1 MNGSELRS
9 VLAESG
15 RGLAI
20 LITGR
25 NDPATR
31 RLIEE
36 ARSGRAAC
44 NAYNSTSPVASD
56 YKIGADLEQGYVDA
70 AAGEQ
75 VGRCD
80 TGRAGADNREARHLS
95 PAPPG
100 AAPHEA

>member
-1 MNGSELRS
+1 MNGGIGS
-9 VLAESG
+9 LAH
-15 RGLAI
+15 
-20 LITGR
+20 T
-25 NDPATR
+25 TCR
-31 RLIEE
+31 RPGDSDAPG
-36 ARSGRAAC
+36 ARFR
-44 NAYNSTSPVASD
+44 

-75 VGRCD
+75 VGQCG